1 MDVIGALV
9 RVVLVFGLLA
19 VVLVVL
25 KRTGG
30 VGAKRAGAMQVVASA
45 RLAKG
50 AAVTVVRVDGREY
63 VLGVTEHTVTLLQDQ
78 TGEPAGTPT
87 DPQPTAVVAPV
98 TAREDATAPAP
109 SGPPTLPAFLKGL
122 WAARGGRVLDATELS
137 RAAVTAALAHATG
150 RPTPDVP
157 LAVPLPRTAPA
168 VPVADGTATPDLPR
182 PRAARTDALLDEEHP
197 WSRACAPAFR
207 AAERASAVR

>member
-1 MDVIGALV
+1 MDVVGALA
-9 RVVLVFGLLA
+9 RVLLVFGLLA

-50 AAVTVVRVDGREY
+50 AALTVVRLDGREY

-78 TGEPAGTPT
+78 TGER
-87 DPQPTAVVAPV
+87 VEPV
-98 TAREDATAPAP
+98 TLPVAATAPATGATP
-109 SGPPTLPAFLKGL
+109 ASPATPPAPPTLPAFLKNL
-122 WAARGGRVLDATELS
+122 WASRGGRVLDATELS
-137 RAAVTAALAHATG
+137 KAAVTAALAHATG
-150 RPTPDVP
+150 RPTPVVP
-157 LAVPLPRTAPA
+157 LAVPPRTAPA

-182 PRAARTDALLDEEHP
+182 PRTARTDALLDEEHP

>member
-1 MDVIGALV
+1 MDVVGALA
-9 RVVLVFGLLA
+9 RVLLVFGLLA

-30 VGAKRAGAMQVVASA
+30 VGAKRTGAMQVVASA

-50 AAVTVVRVDGREY
+50 AALTIVRLDGREY

-78 TGEPAGTPT
+78 AGERAEQRALP
-87 DPQPTAVVAPV
+87 VA
-98 TAREDATAPAP
+98 APAP
-109 SGPPTLPAFLKGL
+109 VADATPDAPAAGPPTLPAFLKGL
-122 WAARGGRVLDATELS
+122 WASRGGRVLDATELS
-137 RAAVTAALAHATG
+137 KAAVTAALAHATG
-150 RPTPDVP
+150 RPTPAVP
-157 LAVPLPRTAPA
+157 LTAPLPRTAPA

>member
-1 MDVIGALV
+1 MDVVGALA
-9 RVVLVFGLLA
+9 RVLLVFGLLA

-50 AAVTVVRVDGREY
+50 AALTVVRLDGREY

-78 TGEPAGTPT
+78 TGERV
-87 DPQPTAVVAPV
+87 QPVALPVATAAPV
-98 TAREDATAPAP
+98 TAGAPATP
-109 SGPPTLPAFLKGL
+109 AGPPTLPAFLKGL
-122 WAARGGRVLDATELS
+122 WASRGGRVLDATELS
-137 RAAVTAALAHATG
+137 KAAVTAALAHATG
-150 RPTPDVP
+150 QPTPVAP
-157 LAVPLPRTAPA
+157 LAASLPVPLPRTAPA